1 MKLKTLPIFLAFLC
15 MGFGDAVN
23 SFVGKAKAH
32 FELSNFEAQFV
43 AFAGFI
49 MFGIL
54 SIPMGVIQDR
64 IGRKKTLLIGLAV
77 AFLGV
82 LTVMIAGVKDFYV
95 FLSTI
100 LLLGAG
106 ATVLQVSGN
115 PIMRD
120 VSDEGA
126 YSSNL
131 SLGQSIKAIGS
142 FTAPVFFFLAAKFG
156 LSEDDSWTYLFPIFA
171 VAIGLS
177 FVSVLGLK
185 IDEKKSESKAPSIFS
200 CIALLAN
207 PYVLLM
213 TLGIFLYVG
222 AEACVANGM
231 PIYFNQKFAVDPGIA
246 NQYIIYFYV
255 AIMVARF
262 AGAGILRIMSPKK
275 FLILT
280 SILTLLGFAML
291 LPEQKMLSTVA
302 LFVIALGYANV
313 FPLIFS
319 MAIDRMPSKSNE
331 LSGLMITAIVGGAF
345 VPLLMGKVADMTSNL
360 MGFAVPFACVIYIL
374 LLALFARTSRIENS

>member
-1 MKLKTLPIFLAFLC
+1 

-43 AFAGFI
+43 TFAGFI
-49 MFGIL
+49 MFGVL

-82 LTVMIAGVKDFYV
+82 ITVMIAGVKDFYV
-95 FLSTI
+95 FLSSV

-106 ATVLQVSGN
+106 ASVLQVSGN

-120 VSDEGA
+120 ISDEGA

-142 FTAPVFFFLAAKFG
+142 LTAPAFFVLADLFG
-156 LSEDDSWTYLFPIFA
+156 VSEDDSWNYLLPIFA

-177 FVSVLGLK
+177 FVSVFGLK
-185 IDEKKSESKAPSIFS
+185 IEEKKSESKAPSIFS
-200 CIALLAN
+200 CIALLIN

-222 AEACVANGM
+222 AEACVASGM
-231 PIYFNQKFAVDPGIA
+231 PIYFNQKFAVDMGIA

-255 AIMVARF
+255 AIMIARF

-280 SILTLLGFAML
+280 SVLTMLGFAML
-291 LPEQKMLSTVA
+291 LPEQKIISTVA
-302 LFVIALGYANV
+302 LFVIALGYANI

-360 MGFAVPFACVIYIL
+360 TGFAVPFACVIYIL